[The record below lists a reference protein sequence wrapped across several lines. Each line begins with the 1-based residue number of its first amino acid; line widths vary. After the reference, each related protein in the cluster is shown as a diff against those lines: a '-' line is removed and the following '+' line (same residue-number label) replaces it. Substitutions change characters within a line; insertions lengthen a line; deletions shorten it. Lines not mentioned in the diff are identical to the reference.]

1 MCENSVISSIKFLD
15 EYTLVSA
22 DYDGY
27 INIFDLRKFS
37 FSAKANTNTS
47 TFSNKNTQSNT
58 SKYTTHL
65 DCPSLLTNIPCGSGI
80 SSMEI
85 YDKQI
90 CAGLLNGEILIADS
104 GPEVSLHDVNGEI
117 VADFPGG
124 GAVTGIVPCRS
135 DDENEPYK
143 HNFLAVSNNSTNINR
158 FNITS
163 QDDCYSFTAIEGKPH
178 YTKIQVMSDKQHY
191 ATLDSHN
198 TFKIFNVLSLKCT
211 EKVDNVLPNQFENT
225 CKRFDKF
232 VWVPSWFT
240 VDLRLGRP
248 TVCLEYSEYSSAWVY
263 MDNETERKN
272 LGIQM
277 AKIIH
282 CSNDSSDKLSTNNS
296 NRLQHNSGHS
306 SSHSSTSSHRERA
319 DSNKL
324 SHNQQ
329 YDIKPVKNLHCF
341 YSSQTGKTLQQAP
354 RWWENWP
361 ENEKNAK
368 TPPKNYFYLRDK
380 KYEKEDIEKSENDC
394 LDLSENDKLSANNTC
409 LIKKIAHHVFK
420 MIEKREE
427 DLSEDEA
434 FRKYIITCNGRELIA
449 TNDLRTIYYRIWSPT
464 RTGLPI
470 IYYERVGRRTYQQ
483 RSM

>member
-1 MCENSVISSIKFLD
+1 
-15 EYTLVSA
+15 
-22 DYDGY
+22 
-27 INIFDLRKFS
+27 
-37 FSAKANTNTS
+37 
-47 TFSNKNTQSNT
+47 
-58 SKYTTHL
+58 
-65 DCPSLLTNIPCGSGI
+65 
-80 SSMEI
+80 MEI

-124 GAVTGIVPCRS
+124 GAVTGIVPCQS

-163 QDDCYSFTAIEGKPH
+163 QDDCYSFKAIEGKPH

-248 TVCLEYSEYSSAWVY
+248 TVCLEYNEYSSAWVY

-368 TPPKNYFYLRDK
+368 TPPKKLF
-380 KYEKEDIEKSENDC
+380 
-394 LDLSENDKLSANNTC
+394 LS
-409 LIKKIAHHVFK
+409 
-420 MIEKREE
+420 
-427 DLSEDEA
+427 
-434 FRKYIITCNGRELIA
+434 
-449 TNDLRTIYYRIWSPT
+449 T
-464 RTGLPI
+464 R
-470 IYYERVGRRTYQQ
+470 
-483 RSM
+483 